1 MTLRGHLGKE
11 RVFGFS
17 GLRVSHESNI
27 FPIDNIIM
35 FTKVY
40 NIPSLTPILN
50 NGFLCPSVI
59 GKS

>member
-17 GLRVSHESNI
+17 GLHVSHESNI

-35 FTKVY
+35 FTKAY
-40 NIPSLTPILN
+40 NIPSLTQII
-50 NGFLCPSVI
+50 F
-59 GKS
+59 